1 MPKTNNF
8 LQTTIYQNPMNYFN
22 ITTTVLSILLIAL
35 FVRTFRN
42 VSLKNLYKNT
52 KNRAI
57 IDAKRT
63 EAEKRGERPFYFERG
78 KVVVYAKTS
87 ARATYDYLAM
97 KRTQKQQS
105 RTAKVAKNVA
115 TK

>member
-1 MPKTNNF
+1 MNF
-8 LQTTIYQNPMNYFN
+8 FN
-22 ITTTVLSILLIAL
+22 ITTTVLSILLLIL
-35 FVRTFRN
+35 FYRTFRN
-42 VSLKNLYKNT
+42 VSLKNLFKNA

-87 ARATYDYLAM
+87 ARAEYDYRAM
-97 KRTQKQQS
+97 KRTEKQQA
-105 RTAKVAKNVA
+105 RTAKVAKNA
-115 TK
+115 TTK